1 MQNNIKIIEAEISNF
16 KNLTQKKVTLNGKS
30 MMIVGPN
37 NVGKSTVIQALF
49 SPFLDTYK
57 PLEPIT
63 QGEDNGSLKV
73 KIGGHLEGEEVE
85 YTVELYFSREKQK
98 GRLRLLNEEGAVVSS
113 PKAALEAIIGD
124 ISFDIDKF
132 IQLSKTPTGKHSQD
146 GAKRQVEM
154 LKSFMPIEIQKE
166 LAQCDIDRKDIF
178 DQRKELNA
186 EIKLLEGNVSHN
198 YSEEELDKYSVYMSE
213 DGVNKKLS
221 DIGEAIENWQRIS
234 KKTKEYETDI
244 PNMERSVTFI
254 DHYKHQIAVAQN
266 FIDSVKEKKS
276 QEVVTILANINK
288 FKASQEEKL
297 TVCNTAKEILPK
309 TKEDLEKG
317 KKWLEKNPK
326 PTTEALLKEQKEIQD
341 HNKNCDAVAKIKS
354 NHGVI
359 REKKEQ
365 SAKLTER
372 INECVNRKKQI
383 FSEHPLPVNGLTFDQ
398 DGVYYKDLPFNYE
411 SHPTSTIIGV
421 GLQIAMAMNPNL
433 KALVIKDGS
442 LLDKGLYN
450 RILKMC
456 EDKGFQLIIEM
467 VDWNGSELDI
477 HFAEEQV

>member
-166 LAQCDIDRKDIF
+166 LAQCDIDRKNIF
-178 DQRKELNA
+178 D
-186 EIKLLEGNVSHN
+186 
-198 YSEEELDKYSVYMSE
+198 
-213 DGVNKKLS
+213 
-221 DIGEAIENWQRIS
+221 
-234 KKTKEYETDI
+234 
-244 PNMERSVTFI
+244 
-254 DHYKHQIAVAQN
+254 
-266 FIDSVKEKKS
+266 
-276 QEVVTILANINK
+276 
-288 FKASQEEKL
+288 
-297 TVCNTAKEILPK
+297 
-309 TKEDLEKG
+309 
-317 KKWLEKNPK
+317 
-326 PTTEALLKEQKEIQD
+326 
-341 HNKNCDAVAKIKS
+341 
-354 NHGVI
+354 
-359 REKKEQ
+359 
-365 SAKLTER
+365 
-372 INECVNRKKQI
+372 
-383 FSEHPLPVNGLTFDQ
+383 
-398 DGVYYKDLPFNYE
+398 
-411 SHPTSTIIGV
+411 
-421 GLQIAMAMNPNL
+421 
-433 KALVIKDGS
+433 
-442 LLDKGLYN
+442 
-450 RILKMC
+450 
-456 EDKGFQLIIEM
+456 
-467 VDWNGSELDI
+467 
-477 HFAEEQV
+477 